1 MSEITR
7 TEIWSGALFPYT
19 QWDDSDKNG
28 RVSVPELRPL
38 PAIKNPHFIA
48 EINAEIEGY
57 YRSMIDHLDKN
68 GDGVSFEEIKQGFFP
83 QEYNYEIDYNE
94 AAQKLLSE
102 GVYKASKCPVM
113 FVTDK
118 TLPQGVKDLE
128 YYQEIASADIEAGAC
143 KTMRVAFVDGEFLH
157 AQFLTKE
164 AFCVV
169 YIAPKYI
176 REAKEKGPQQLMN
189 IMRHEMVHVR
199 QDLTG
204 RSDESE
210 GLSTLIARR
219 ADFQSEQA
227 LRDFAGLGVGNDIL
241 ELEAYKTTIR
251 DCIAQRNT
259 AEIKE
264 TSAKINIYFSSLNYM
279 MSILKKAGVAD
290 MAGLIGQM
298 RSEVLSDA
306 EIEEINSQIRSLVE
320 DVKEGKE
327 DHFINKDFSR
337 EDLLKKYGAK

>member
-1 MSEITR
+1 MAEITR
-7 TEIWSGALFPYT
+7 TELWSGALFPYT

-28 RVSVPELRPL
+28 MVSVPELRPL
-38 PAIKNPHFIA
+38 PAIKDPKIIA
-48 EINAEIEGY
+48 GVISEIEGY
-57 YRSMIDHLDKN
+57 YRPMIKHLDKN
-68 GDGVSFEEIKQGFFP
+68 GDGVSFEEVKQGFFP

-128 YYQEIASADIEAGAC
+128 YYREIASADIEAGAC
-143 KTMRVAFVDGEFLH
+143 KTMRVAFVNGGFDY

-164 AFCVV
+164 AFCIV

-204 RSDESE
+204 RSDEAE

-219 ADFQSEQA
+219 MDFSNEQD
-227 LRDFAGLGVGNDIL
+227 LRDFARLGVGNDIL
-241 ELEAYKTTIR
+241 ELEAYKTTVR
-251 DCIAQRNT
+251 DCLSQKNT
-259 AEIKE
+259 SEIKE
-264 TSAKINIYFSSLNYM
+264 TCAKINIYFSSLNYM

-306 EIEEINSQIRSLVE
+306 EIEEINSQIRPLVE

-327 DHFINKDFSR
+327 DYFINKDFSR